1 MFPICPHLCV
11 PQFFTL
17 HTYEWPFEERFYY
30 FPKADFFWDTMY
42 VVAMDVAMDNALF
55 DDFPDY
61 AQYMIL
67 EFCIS
72 VSRSRIQISST
83 TTTSNN
89 VNILQKIL

>member
-61 AQYMIL
+61 AQYMIDDFGIL
-67 EFCIS
+67 HFCVQVQVQNPNI
-72 VSRSRIQISST
+72 I
-83 TTTSNN
+83 NN
-89 VNILQKIL
+89 NNI